1 MPRGKFLINKQNCKE
16 FALATAK
23 AKYLD
28 NPDAMPK
35 RVTADFYG
43 WLGLEVSRLI
53 QNRINNRVTEGKS
66 I

>member
-1 MPRGKFLINKQNCKE
+1 MARGKFLINKQNCKA
-16 FALATAK
+16 FALETAK
-23 AKYLD
+23 AKYLS
-28 NPDAMPK
+28 NPEAMPT

-53 QNRINNRVTEGKS
+53 QNRIENRVTEGKS